1 MQLLG
6 AMSKTR
12 VTGGLKLDLR
22 SREKEILELHLGV
35 AGREPQLGE
44 VDHMQWPLLMTW
56 TQIMVTGSVK
66 RHRSCIWSRAG
77 KGLPEETLS
86 CKNWLWETFHP
97 GNGWG
102 PCQHLTQ
109 R

>member
-6 AMSKTR
+6 AVSKAR

-44 VDHMQWPLLMTW
+44 VDHMQWPLLMT
-56 TQIMVTGSVK
+56 
-66 RHRSCIWSRAG
+66 
-77 KGLPEETLS
+77 
-86 CKNWLWETFHP
+86 
-97 GNGWG
+97 
-102 PCQHLTQ
+102 
-109 R
+109 